1 MSVIHQEKQ
10 NRLDLRQLMFPAVLL
25 GVFLVFFFRL
35 WYLQVMHAPAL
46 IEKADTFR
54 NSTIPKAAPRGRV
67 LDRNGVLLAGVR
79 PEIVVTALP
88 GVVKK
93 HPESIDTLATML
105 GAPKEDLLDKIKE
118 GEWRPFA
125 PTPVFMNAPID
136 VATRVA
142 EKSEELPGLGVE
154 TMPMRY
160 YPDTVS
166 FSHLLGYV
174 GVPSEKNVERIEK
187 WNVEPADYVGKIG
200 LEYIYEREL
209 MGAFGSEEMEVDARR
224 RPLRTIERSSPLP
237 GKQLILGLDAELQK
251 FATDELTRRGFRGAV
266 AAVDPRSG
274 EVLTLCSNPTY
285 DAGQFLGGIS
295 RKEFAALNSDPG
307 KPLLNRAIYSAYA
320 PGSTFKIVTTIAA
333 MQTGHFSPTQTFF
346 CPGYYRMGRRNF
358 KCLGNHGAVAFER
371 AMAKSCNTYFIS
383 LGMKAGPEAIQRAC
397 ADLGLG
403 KPTGV
408 DLLGEGKG
416 FVPSMDNID
425 RWSADGKWWP
435 GDTANFSVGQGAMA
449 VTPLQMASVIALVAN
464 RGISYRPHLV
474 RAVVEPGDQVMKP
487 VQPQVLGRV
496 EASDAFWSTLQRG
509 LVQVIEGGTAT
520 RVAKTPGLTWG
531 GKTGS
536 AENRRDSKT
545 HSWFVAFAPADDP
558 KIAIC
563 VMLEN
568 AGHGSDAAAP
578 VAAAIVR
585 HYLAKTG
592 R

>member
-1 MSVIHQEKQ
+1 M
-10 NRLDLRQLMFPAVLL
+10 
-25 GVFLVFFFRL
+25 
-35 WYLQVMHAPAL
+35 
-46 IEKADTFR
+46 
-54 NSTIPKAAPRGRV
+54 
-67 LDRNGVLLAGVR
+67 
-79 PEIVVTALP
+79 
-88 GVVKK
+88 
-93 HPESIDTLATML
+93 
-105 GAPKEDLLDKIKE
+105 
-118 GEWRPFA
+118 
-125 PTPVFMNAPID
+125 
-136 VATRVA
+136 
-142 EKSEELPGLGVE
+142 
-154 TMPMRY
+154 
-160 YPDTVS
+160 
-166 FSHLLGYV
+166 
-174 GVPSEKNVERIEK
+174 
-187 WNVEPADYVGKIG
+187 
-200 LEYIYEREL
+200 
-209 MGAFGSEEMEVDARR
+209 
-224 RPLRTIERSSPLP
+224 
-237 GKQLILGLDAELQK
+237 
-251 FATDELTRRGFRGAV
+251 

-509 LVQVIEGGTAT
+509 VLE
-520 RVAKTPGLTWG
+520 
-531 GKTGS
+531 
-536 AENRRDSKT
+536 
-545 HSWFVAFAPADDP
+545 HAPARTRPGHRRRYRHPRRQDSGPHMGRQNGLGREPSRQQDP
-558 KIAIC
+558 QLVRGVRSRRRSEDRDLCDAGKRRARKRC
-563 VMLEN
+563 GRSGGGGHRPPLPGEDRALN
-568 AGHGSDAAAP
+568 AEGSRADGP
-578 VAAAIVR
+578 VP
-585 HYLAKTG
+585 G
-592 R
+592 RWPGTLLDCGELPTRFGSS